1 MKKLL
6 RSLAAVA
13 IAAAASGAAVV
24 GLAGTAFAGTN
35 PPWEPIGN
43 PPEAGSLSFFDSNGL
58 QIIGGSL
65 TAQPLAAFVQGSATL
80 RTGDTKAT
88 LFGYLP
94 VNGQSP
100 GAWSGEALSA
110 STTFPNTSAPG
121 SLGTSS
127 LPLVTGGSGD
137 ESIATL
143 ESDFPNTDTSTTDG
157 YGGAYVLRLKTSATG
172 LSPTTS
178 YDSADIT
185 VNSSAGT
192 WSVDYPVPT
201 PSSTTTTL
209 TPSPASPQVSGTNVT
224 LQATV
229 SPPVPG
235 TVQFEVG
242 GSDIGSP
249 VTVSAGAAS
258 LSTTTLPTGSD
269 SLSAVFTPAQ
279 FYDYTGSTGTASFT
293 ITGAP
298 AAATTT
304 ALAVNP
310 TSAAADTAVTIT
322 ATVTQSS
329 NSAALASGAGTVSF
343 YDNGTATG
351 DATTSSSTLLGTE
364 TLGTGGVAS
373 LTYSSFAT
381 GAHNLVAV
389 FTPSNSATYS
399 SSISPVVL
407 FTATTPTSAPDAQ
420 PLTVS
425 IPAGA
430 LTITTPYTA
439 ANPFQLG
446 TAVLSPSDGSFS
458 VSAPFGS
465 SNNPNDGVT
474 VTDTLA
480 GDGPWSASATV
491 TNFTDSS
498 SDVINAQNLSFT
510 NVTPSYIAGN
520 ALQSGDV
527 VTTNV
532 PSGQVYGPTATGT
545 DGLAGGP
552 HQFATAAAG
561 DGSVYIYGLLNL
573 TAPSSTPAGTYTA
586 TLTFTIT

>member
-298 AAATTT
+298 ATAAFCT
-304 ALAVNP
+304 
-310 TSAAADTAVTIT
+310 
-322 ATVTQSS
+322 SS
-329 NSAALASGAGTVSF
+329 NARR
-343 YDNGTATG
+343 
-351 DATTSSSTLLGTE
+351 
-364 TLGTGGVAS
+364 
-373 LTYSSFAT
+373 
-381 GAHNLVAV
+381 
-389 FTPSNSATYS
+389 
-399 SSISPVVL
+399 
-407 FTATTPTSAPDAQ
+407 
-420 PLTVS
+420 PLTQRMQS
-425 IPAGA
+425 DS
-430 LTITTPYTA
+430 
-439 ANPFQLG
+439 G
-446 TAVLSPSDGSFS
+446 TRFS
-458 VSAPFGS
+458 
-465 SNNPNDGVT
+465 
-474 VTDTLA
+474 
-480 GDGPWSASATV
+480 
-491 TNFTDSS
+491 
-498 SDVINAQNLSFT
+498 INAQPITLSIALWRPTSSRRTSNSPAVLNNPAACIAPVRLKAACDSYSLSGRRQSTSGSTAQALFGASMPRT
-510 NVTPSYIAGN
+510 RTASIEALPQTPQ
-520 ALQSGDV
+520 LEV
-527 VTTNV
+527 V
-532 PSGQVYGPTATGT
+532 
-545 DGLAGGP
+545 
-552 HQFATAAAG
+552 
-561 DGSVYIYGLLNL
+561 
-573 TAPSSTPAGTYTA
+573 
-586 TLTFTIT
+586 

>member
-6 RSLAAVA
+6 RSLSAVA
-13 IAAAASGAAVV
+13 IAAAASGALVI
-24 GLAGTAFAGTN
+24 GLGGTASATTN

-43 PPEAGSLSFFDSNGL
+43 PPEVGGLSFFDSNGL
-58 QIIGGSL
+58 QLIGGSL
-65 TAQPLAAFVQGSATL
+65 TAQPLAAYVQGSATI
-80 RTGDTKAT
+80 RSGDTKAT

-94 VNGQSP
+94 VSGQAP
-100 GAWSGEALSA
+100 GTWSGEALSA
-110 STTFPNTSAPG
+110 SDTFPNASAPDT
-121 SLGTSS
+121 LGTSS
-127 LPLVTGGSGD
+127 LPLVTGSSSD
-137 ESIATL
+137 ESIAQL

-172 LSPTTS
+172 LSATTS

-209 TPSPASPQVSGTNVT
+209 SALPASPQVSGTSVT
-224 LQATV
+224 LSATV

-242 GSDIGSP
+242 GTDIGTP

-258 LSTTTLPTGSD
+258 LSTTTLPGGTD
-269 SLSAVFTPAQ
+269 ALSAVFTPAE
-279 FYDYTGSTGTASFT
+279 FYDYTGSTGTASYT
-293 ITGAP
+293 ISAP
-298 AAATTT
+298 AAAGTTT

-310 TSAAADTAVTIT
+310 TSAAAYTSVAIT
-322 ATVTQSS
+322 ATVTQTS
-329 NSAALASGAGTVSF
+329 NSSAIASGAGTVSF

-351 DATTSSSTLLGTE
+351 DVTTSSSVLLGTE
-364 TLGTGGVAS
+364 SLGTGGVAT

-381 GAHNLVAV
+381 GAHNLLAE
-389 FTPSNSATYS
+389 FTPTNSATYS
-399 SSISPVVL
+399 SSVSPVVL
-407 FTATTPTSAPDAQ
+407 FTATAPTVAPDAQ

-446 TAVLSPSDGSFS
+446 TAVLSPSGGSFS
-458 VSAPFGS
+458 ASAPFGNAS
-465 SNNPNDGVT
+465 NPNDGVT
-474 VTDTLA
+474 ITDTLA
-480 GDGPWSASATV
+480 GDASWTASATV

-498 SDVINAQNLSFT
+498 SDVINAQNVTFT
-510 NVTPSYIAGN
+510 DVTPSYITGN

-527 VTTNV
+527 VTNDVTNT
-532 PSGQVYGPTATGT
+532 QVYGPTATGD

-573 TAPSSTPAGTYTA
+573 TAPSSTPANTYTA